1 LHEYRTRR
9 RVEFV
14 DTDLSG
20 IAHFSRYLVFME
32 NCEHELWNA
41 LGLSVF
47 LELDGRKIIWPRV
60 AASCEYISPARFEDV
75 LEIHLK
81 VLRKGVKSL
90 TYGFEITRDGTL
102 VARGRTTAVCCVLDG
117 DGVKAIPI
125 PELIAGRIEEAPAHL
140 EGESSA

>member
-1 LHEYRTRR
+1 MHEYRTRR

-32 NCEHELWNA
+32 NCEHEFLNA

-47 LELDGRKIIWPRV
+47 MEMDGQRIVWPRV
-60 AASCEYISPARFEDV
+60 AASCEYLSPARFEDV
-75 LEIHLK
+75 LEVHLK
-81 VLRKGVKSL
+81 VLRKGGKSL
-90 TYGFEITRDGTL
+90 TYGFEITREGTL

-117 DGVKAIPI
+117 SEVRSIPI
-125 PELIAGRIEEAPAHL
+125 PETIAGRIEEAP
-140 EGESSA
+140 E